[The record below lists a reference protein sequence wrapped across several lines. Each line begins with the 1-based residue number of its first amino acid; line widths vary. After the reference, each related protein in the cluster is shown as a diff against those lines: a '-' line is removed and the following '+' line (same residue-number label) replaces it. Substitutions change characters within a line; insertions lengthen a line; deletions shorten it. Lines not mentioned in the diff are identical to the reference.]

1 MTARAATGRNNVKN
15 TKVGIVGGGR
25 FGSTL
30 AESLAAN
37 GVDVTL
43 VDRDWNVVQSFA
55 ESPVRSIQG
64 DATNPGVLRDA
75 GFAECDIAVVAIGSS
90 LEASTLATIHC
101 KDLKIP
107 RVISKAS
114 STVHGRVL
122 ARIGADNVVYPDRD
136 RAFRL
141 AESILKRNPIDFF
154 EIADGYSVAE
164 IGVPASLRGKSIIE
178 ANVRQTLG
186 LTVLAVRRRTSDAAR
201 PRETVVATGR
211 EVLQTDD
218 RLVVFGPDAS
228 LAELSGE

>member
-1 MTARAATGRNNVKN
+1 MKK
-15 TKVGIVGGGR
+15 TKVGIIGGGK

-37 GVDVTL
+37 GADVTL
-43 VDRDWNVVQSFA
+43 IDRNWDIVQSFA

-75 GFAECDIAVVAIGSS
+75 GFADCDIAVVAIASS

-107 RVISKAS
+107 RVVSKAS

-122 ARIGADNVVYPDRD
+122 SRIGADNVVYPDRD

-164 IGVPASLRGKSIIE
+164 IAVPSSLVGKSIIE
-178 ANVRQTLG
+178 ANVRQALG
-186 LTVLAVRRRTSDAAR
+186 LTVLAVRRKTSDAAR

-211 EVLQTDD
+211 EVLQGDD
-218 RLVVFGPDAS
+218 RLVVFGPDSS
-228 LAELSGE
+228 LDELSGD